1 MCSEKSANLSLGMS
15 KIMPFLN
22 IFNYTKSQA
31 TIKLVIIDLY
41 GKRGHVLVEFKARS
55 DNFLQCIGS

>member
-1 MCSEKSANLSLGMS
+1 MS

-41 GKRGHVLVEFKARS
+41 GKKGHVLVEFKARS
-55 DNFLQCIGS
+55 DNFCSALAHSE